1 MRGRPPRARP
11 KCKAAPKRLAD
22 MAVAGQRI
30 LKEHGLGVG
39 PLDPHLIGVP
49 LGEST
54 YQTCKIPWPLASP
67 GPLSPGP

>member
-30 LKEHGLGVG
+30 LKEHGLE
-39 PLDPHLIGVP
+39 
-49 LGEST
+49 ESV
-54 YQTCKIPWPLASP
+54 
-67 GPLSPGP
+67 LSILT